1 MASRAPVLA
10 APNLW
15 YALHTEWEIWKGNAM
30 IRVPRIVPKDLD
42 PNFGYN
48 DELARLEAE
57 RDQLRAVIAQ
67 EGSTANWTPS
77 WFHAIALA
85 MIAGFGL
92 LLFLADYLSATGLVW
107 TIVIG
112 GVLMFILT
120 SRVRIFGQP
129 YYVGMLAAGVMLD
142 GSSLAAESNA
152 RDLLADCEYKIS
164 KLKDN
169 RS

>member
-1 MASRAPVLA
+1 MLA
-10 APNLW
+10 KPDLW
-15 YALHTEWEIWKGNAM
+15 YALHTEWEIWKGYAM
-30 IRVPRIVPKDLD
+30 IRVPRIVPKGLD

-57 RDQLRAVIAQ
+57 RDQLRSVIAQ

-85 MIAGFGL
+85 MITGFGL
-92 LLFLADYLSATGLVW
+92 LLFLAEYVSATGLLGTVL
-107 TIVIG
+107 IG
-112 GVLMFILT
+112 GALMFILT
-120 SRVRIFGQP
+120 LRVRVFGKP
-129 YYVGMLAAGVMLD
+129 YYVGVLAAGMLAD
-142 GSSLAAESNA
+142 ATPPAAESNA

>member
-1 MASRAPVLA
+1 MASRGPMLA
-10 APNLW
+10 KPDQW
-15 YALHTEWEIWKGNAM
+15 YALRTEREIWKGYVM

-57 RDQLRAVIAQ
+57 RDQLRSVIAR
-67 EGSTANWTPS
+67 EGTTANWTLS
-77 WFHAIALA
+77 WFHTTALA
-85 MIAGFGL
+85 MITGFGL
-92 LLFLADYLSATGLVW
+92 LLFLAEYVSATGFLGTVL
-107 TIVIG
+107 IG
-112 GVLMFILT
+112 GALMFILT
-120 SRVRIFGQP
+120 LRVRIFGQP
-129 YYVGMLAAGVMLD
+129 YYIW
-142 GSSLAAESNA
+142 SLASTLFAPAEPNA

>member
-1 MASRAPVLA
+1 MLA
-10 APNLW
+10 TPDLW
-15 YALHTEWEIWKGNAM
+15 YTRHAKLEIWSDYAM
-30 IRVPRIVPKDLD
+30 IRVPRVMPRSLD

-57 RDQLRAVIAQ
+57 RDQLRAEIAQ
-67 EGSTANWTPS
+67 EGSTANWIPS
-77 WFHAIALA
+77 WFQVITLA
-85 MIAGFGL
+85 MITGFGL
-92 LLFLADYLSATGLVW
+92 LLFLAEYISATGLLW
-107 TIVIG
+107 TVVIG

-120 SRVRIFGQP
+120 RRVRIFGKP
-129 YYVGMLAAGVMLD
+129 YYVGVLVAFVPFDPLPPV
-142 GSSLAAESNA
+142 AESNA

>member
-1 MASRAPVLA
+1 
-10 APNLW
+10 
-15 YALHTEWEIWKGNAM
+15 M
-30 IRVPRIVPKDLD
+30 IRIPRILPKDLD

-57 RDQLRAVIAQ
+57 RDELQAAIAQ
-67 EGSTANWTPS
+67 EGARPNWMPS
-77 WFHAIALA
+77 WFQAITLA
-85 MIAGFGL
+85 MMGGVGL
-92 LLFLADYLSATGLVW
+92 LLFLAEYKSAAGLVA
-107 TIVIG
+107 IVVIG

-120 SRVRIFGQP
+120 RRVRIFGQP
-129 YYVGMLAAGVMLD
+129 YYVGMLAAGVMLE
-142 GSSLAAESNA
+142 GSSLATDPNA